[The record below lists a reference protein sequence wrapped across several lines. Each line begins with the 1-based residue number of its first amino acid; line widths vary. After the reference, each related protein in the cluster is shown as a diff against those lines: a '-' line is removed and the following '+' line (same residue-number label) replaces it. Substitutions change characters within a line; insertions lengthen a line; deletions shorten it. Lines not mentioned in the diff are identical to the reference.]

1 MSMTTPKPKEAET
14 ALQGWLDAIESL
26 FQEISEWARDNHWQ
40 ISRSEA
46 DVTEKYFGT
55 YQVPVLLLSIPE
67 LPESQIVLEPQAVNA
82 GGKGRIKMYASNTLY
97 RVRLLHGL
105 GDTEWTN
112 LTDSGIPLRYPWGKD
127 TFTTLAKDL
136 LRAS

>member
-1 MSMTTPKPKEAET
+1 MTSIAEESAT
-14 ALQGWLDAIESL
+14 TLRSWVASIEGL
-26 FQEISEWARDNHWQ
+26 FQEVSEWARENHWQ
-40 ISRSEA
+40 VTRSET
-46 DVTEKYFGT
+46 DVTEQYFGT
-55 YQVPVLLLSIPE
+55 YQVPVLLLGVPE

-82 GGKGRIKMYASNTLY
+82 GGKGRIKMYATNTLY
-97 RVRLLHGL
+97 RVRLLRGA
-105 GDTEWTN
+105 GDTEWAI